1 MFTQNLTPPAADF
14 LLPGF
19 QDKVSIKTPYD
30 RTSFQ
35 KTMFLGTS
43 WQFWTKMWQTQPKS
57 CVTDGAVEALSQGD

>member
-1 MFTQNLTPPAADF
+1 
-14 LLPGF
+14 
-19 QDKVSIKTPYD
+19 VSLKTPYD